1 MRKDTKNSKF
11 FCVTFFYSG
20 DRYTL
25 CYFIMLKTFLI
36 RNGNEWVEFLEVIGL
51 EIELSCSTWPVDDP
65 SKVQKGSASAL
76 LPAASTFFLSRVLVF
91 ERVLPAAS
99 ILRSHRNIGS
109 VGN

>member
-1 MRKDTKNSKF
+1 MRKDTRNSKF

-25 CYFIMLKTFLI
+25 CYVIMLKTFLI
-36 RNGNEWVEFLEVIGL
+36 WNCDWVELLEVIGL